1 MTRSQRSS
9 TLDSARPLLSH
20 HDTED
25 DLLWQQRSRYHGTD
39 ATVAR
44 APHVNDGNNVG
55 DDNDGDDDGLE
66 DYISHFDDD
75 PDNPQ
80 NWPAS
85 FKWSVVALLAMTAF
99 SVTFNCISLVPL
111 APSIVRSL
119 TPPPAPSDGT
129 DSSLPPPA
137 NLKSASVLL
146 VTIWELGEA
155 AGPLLIAPLSEL
167 FGRYPTL
174 NITNLLLI
182 LFTILTATATSVPTL
197 ILSRCLT
204 GMAVASNVLNPAIV
218 GDMFPSDQRGSAMS
232 LIFIAPLIGG
242 AVGPAISSAVAESV
256 GWRKVVWGVVGL
268 STICELLFLCLFKET
283 YKVAIVRRRVMRE
296 KHSNSSSS
304 SSSSR
309 FRAANAHLDMSTG
322 NLKRGK
328 KSQREEWR
336 KLRDSVLRPFLVV
349 FGSGLL
355 MALSLLGSVTFSYF
369 YVVSV
374 TLPEILEDKYGL
386 SGAVKGLCFMG
397 FTVGSF
403 LAVLICN
410 AFLDRIYIALRDRD
424 AALTQP
430 CSPDDCLPKEKPE
443 YRLPLTILG
452 AFSMPFAITFYG
464 WVAELSLPL
473 PFLLIACGLIGANT
487 MMTLIPLM
495 AYVVDAFGLFSASAM
510 TGVIVSRCLMGTFLP
525 LAAAPLVDAFG
536 YGWGFM
542 VFGVMSGAL
551 APISVVVFRY
561 GERWRQFCKYSRV
574 EQ

>member
-1 MTRSQRSS
+1 MTRPQRSS

-39 ATVAR
+39 AAVAR

-55 DDNDGDDDGLE
+55 DDDDDDDDDDNDDDGLE

-119 TPPPAPSDGT
+119 TPPPAPSDGA

-268 STICELLFLCLFKET
+268 STICEILFLCLFKET

-296 KHSNSSSS
+296 KHSRHN
-304 SSSSR
+304 R
-309 FRAANAHLDMSTG
+309 LAANAHLDMSTG

-328 KSQREEWR
+328 NSQREEWR

-403 LAVLICN
+403 LAVLTCN
-410 AFLDRIYIALRDRD
+410 AFLDRIYIALRNCD

-473 PFLLIACGLIGANT
+473 PLLLIACGLIGANT

-525 LAAAPLVDAFG
+525 LAAAPLVDSFG

-574 EQ
+574 E

>member
-9 TLDSARPLLSH
+9 TVDSARPLLSH

-39 ATVAR
+39 
-44 APHVNDGNNVG
+44 GNNVG

-66 DYISHFDDD
+66 DYISHFDGD

-119 TPPPAPSDGT
+119 TAPSDGT
-129 DSSLPPPA
+129 DSSPPPPA

-268 STICELLFLCLFKET
+268 STICEILFLCLFKET

-296 KHSNSSSS
+296 KHS
-304 SSSSR
+304 SSR
-309 FRAANAHLDMSTG
+309 LAANAHVDMSTG
-322 NLKRGK
+322 NLKRGR

-536 YGWGFM
+536 YGRGFM

-574 EQ
+574 E